1 MQFQSTLPRG
11 ERRNFPNSSTSGNL
25 FQSTLPRGERHDIIQ
40 LMAEWLD
47 ISIHAPTRGATSFC
61 SPLLLELVFQSTL
74 PRGERLFSGFY
85 PTKTTDFNP
94 RSHEGSDVSTC
105 RAFFPW
111 YISIH
116 APTRGATGTHPRN
129 TCHQN
134 YFNPRSHEGSD
145 QDHRSRQTG
154 TDKFQSTLPR
164 GERPFNWI
172 LRRFMSVFQST
183 LPRGERQYQ
192 GL

>member
-1 MQFQSTLPRG
+1 MGFIFRRYFNPRSHEG
-11 ERRNFPNSSTSGNL
+11 S
-25 FQSTLPRGERHDIIQ
+25 DI
-40 LMAEWLD
+40 LKLSFAPCAA
-47 ISIHAPTRGATSFC
+47 ISIHAPTRGATIKSLKKIC
-61 SPLLLELVFQSTL
+61 QL
-74 PRGERLFSGFY
+74 RN
-85 PTKTTDFNP
+85 FNP
-94 RSHEGSDVSTC
+94 RSHEGSDGLPGQRPDESNV
-105 RAFFPW
+105 
-111 YISIH
+111 ISIH